1 MIPYKRLLPAI
12 FILFCT
18 LNSVAQEIIEKKNK
32 LTDFVTED
40 YYVSKADQQTKNG
53 SYQAFYKRKIL
64 IAEGAYLNGKKTGTW
79 NFYGTR
85 HNLLQRY
92 NFNKDSLEFEAS
104 VRLPSN
110 FHYLVDKNITDSDRI
125 TIPVRIGGRFFGF
138 LPYLSV
144 FKTPQAIYRGYE
156 EMFIAEVE
164 LLISPMGRL
173 ASYKVHLTAPAL
185 DYDQTINL
193 SLAFFNEEQKQF
205 IPATFNHK
213 AILSRIIIRC
223 RITEDGGLDYYY

>member
-1 MIPYKRLLPAI
+1 MIPYKRLFPAI
-12 FILFCT
+12 SILFCT
-18 LNSVAQEIIEKKNK
+18 LNSVAQEIIEKKNR

-64 IAEGAYLNGKKTGTW
+64 IAEGAYLNGKKIGTW
-79 NFYGTR
+79 NFYGLR

-92 NFNKDSLEFEAS
+92 NFNKDSLEYEAS

-110 FHYLVDKNITDSDRI
+110 FHYLIDKDITDSDRI
-125 TIPVRIGGRFFGF
+125 TIPIRIGGRYYGF
-138 LPYLSV
+138 LPYLNV
-144 FKTPQAIYRGYE
+144 FKSPLPTYSGNE
-156 EMFIAEVE
+156 EMFVAEVE

-173 ASYKVHLTAPAL
+173 ASYKVHLMAPGF

-193 SLAFFNEEQKQF
+193 SLNFFSEEQKQF

-213 AILSRIIIRC
+213 AILSRIIIKC
-223 RITEDGGLDYYY
+223 RVTADGGLDYYY

>member
-1 MIPYKRLLPAI
+1 MIPYKRLFPAI

-18 LNSVAQEIIEKKNK
+18 LNCVAQEIIEKKNK
-32 LTDFVTED
+32 LNDQVTERF
-40 YYVSKADQQTKNG
+40 YISKADLQTKNG
-53 SYQAFYKRKIL
+53 SYQAFYKRKKL
-64 IAEGAYLNGKKTGTW
+64 IAEGAYLDGKKIGTW

-85 HNLLQRY
+85 GNLLQRY

-110 FHYLVDKNITDSDRI
+110 FHYLIDKEITDSDRI
-125 TIPVRIGGRFFGF
+125 TIPERIGGRYYGF
-138 LPYLSV
+138 LPYLGV
-144 FKTPQAIYRGYE
+144 FKTPQLIYSVYE
-156 EMFIAEVE
+156 EMFVAEVE

-173 ASYKVHLTAPAL
+173 ASYKVHLVAPDL

-193 SLAFFNEEQKQF
+193 SLNLFNEEQKQF

-213 AILSRIIIRC
+213 AILSRIVIKC
-223 RITEDGGLDYYY
+223 RVINDGGLDYYY